1 VYIPLGGNRVGK
13 LRHIVN
19 ILIVWGLTGF
29 WHGAE
34 WNFIIW
40 GLYYGAILLI
50 EKTFLLGIF
59 EKIPSAFRHIYTLFL
74 TVIGFTIFNSDGMG
88 GVAESLSAMFGAG
101 GLSLYNAEAL
111 YYLAS
116 YAVPL
121 LLAALLSTPL
131 AKKIFAHI
139 ESKAGG
145 EIAMAVVKPVC
156 YIAILLVCTAS
167 LIDGSFNPF
176 IYFRF

>member
-1 VYIPLGGNRVGK
+1 
-13 LRHIVN
+13 
-19 ILIVWGLTGF
+19 VWGLTGF

-40 GLYYGAILLI
+40 GLYYGVILLI
-50 EKTFLLGIF
+50 EKTFLLGVF
-59 EKIPSAFRHIYTLFL
+59 EKIPSVFRYIYTIFL
-74 TVIGFTIFNSDGMG
+74 TVIGFTVFNANGMD
-88 GVAESLSAMFGAG
+88 GVANSLSAMFGIS
-101 GLSLYNAEAL
+101 GLALYNDEAI

-121 LLAALLSTPL
+121 ALGALLSTPI
-131 AKKIFAHI
+131 AKKICAHI
-139 ESKAGG
+139 ESKAAGD
-145 EIAMAVVKPVC
+145 IAMAVVKPVC
-156 YIAILLVCTAS
+156 YIAILLICTAS